1 MFLQARESEI
11 FHPCK
16 QLQST
21 YIRLPKFKQ
30 LYSFNYLTEEAFFLS
45 IQLKQSKT
53 GSDIAYSGDTLVE
66 IVSNKSLYAWF
77 ISKTYF
83 FTPKRCF

>member
-11 FHPCK
+11 LHPCK
-16 QLQST
+16 HLQST

-30 LYSFNYLTEEAFFLS
+30 LYSFNYLTVEAFFLS
-45 IQLKQSKT
+45 IQLEQSRT
-53 GSDIAYSGDTLVE
+53 GSNIAYCDTLVE
-66 IVSNKSLYAWF
+66 IVSNRSLYAWF

>member
-16 QLQST
+16 HLQST

-30 LYSFNYLTEEAFFLS
+30 LYSFNYLT
-45 IQLKQSKT
+45 
-53 GSDIAYSGDTLVE
+53 VE
-66 IVSNKSLYAWF
+66 VFSYQFNFNSQGQDPI
-77 ISKTYF
+77 
-83 FTPKRCF
+83 